1 MLVVVTVTLQLF
13 SQLTVL
19 LLFTLLDTWT
29 LILLVEVLTSGR
41 ETLPCIYVYT
51 KLPNDIAI

>member
-19 LLFTLLDTWT
+19 LFTLLDIWT

-41 ETLPCIYVYT
+41 ETSPCIHIYT

>member
-19 LLFTLLDTWT
+19 LFTLLDMWT

-41 ETLPCIYVYT
+41 ETSPCIHVYT

>member
-13 SQLTVL
+13 SQLTV

-41 ETLPCIYVYT
+41 ETSPCIHIYT
-51 KLPNDIAI
+51 KLPNDSAI

>member
-13 SQLTVL
+13 SQLTV

-41 ETLPCIYVYT
+41 ETSPCIYVYT
-51 KLPNDIAI
+51 KLPNDIAM

>member
-19 LLFTLLDTWT
+19 LFTLLDTWI
-29 LILLVEVLTSGR
+29 LILLMEVLTSAR
-41 ETLPCIYVYT
+41 ETLPCIHVYT

>member
-13 SQLTVL
+13 SQLTV

-41 ETLPCIYVYT
+41 ETSPCIHVYT

>member
-19 LLFTLLDTWT
+19 LFTLLDMWT

-41 ETLPCIYVYT
+41 EISPCIHVFT
-51 KLPNDIAI
+51 N

>member
-13 SQLTVL
+13 SQLLTV
-19 LLFTLLDTWT
+19 LLFTLLDMWT

-41 ETLPCIYVYT
+41 ETSPCIHVYT